1 MARYIAARLLTA
13 LPLLLG
19 ASIVSFLVLQLT
31 PGNPVQV
38 LLFGTSAPASEVKS
52 LTIQLGLNK
61 PVWVQYAIYL
71 KNLLQGNLGTSY
83 ANQESVAQ
91 EIFSQLPYSIE
102 LAAGALVVGLGL
114 GIPAGLVAGRW
125 TGSWPDRIASGLSIL
140 FVAVPYFWL
149 GELLILI
156 IAVQLGWLPALGVSG
171 FAGLILPS
179 ITLGIGYA
187 ALTARLLRANVAEI
201 YRKPMVTFARSRG
214 CSERDI
220 FFRSVLK
227 GASGPMVTAVGLS
240 LGNMLSSAAAVETIF
255 GRPGIG
261 SLFVQSILSKNI
273 PVVQGLL
280 LVVAAIYILLNLS
293 VDIIKA
299 FLDPRIRLRRTG

>member
-1 MARYIAARLLTA
+1 LARYVAARLLA
-13 LPLLLG
+13 AVPLLLG
-19 ASIVSFLVLQLT
+19 ASIISFLVLQLT
-31 PGNPVQV
+31 PGDPVQA
-38 LLFGTSAPASEVKS
+38 LLFGTNATPGEVKS
-52 LTIQLGLNK
+52 LTIQLGLDK
-61 PVWVQYAIYL
+61 PVWTQYAIYL
-71 KNLLQGNLGTSY
+71 QHLFEGNLGTSY

-91 EIFSQLPYSIE
+91 EIFSQIPYTIE
-102 LAAGALVVGLGL
+102 LAAGALIVGLAL

-125 TGSWPDRIASGLSIL
+125 TGSWPDRVASSLSIL

-156 IAVQLGWLPALGVSG
+156 FAVRLGWLPALGVSG
-171 FAGLILPS
+171 VSGLVLPS

-201 YRKPMVTFARSRG
+201 YKRPLVTFARGRG

-227 GASGPMVTAVGLS
+227 GASGPMVTVVGLS

-261 SLFVQSILSKNI
+261 SLFVQSILAKNI
-273 PVVQGLL
+273 PVIQGLL
-280 LVVAAIYILLNLS
+280 LVVTTIYILLNLV
-293 VDIIKA
+293 VDVIKA
-299 FLDPRIRLRRTG
+299 YLDPRIRLRGMT